1 MDIWHFLFAEYI
13 VEQEE
18 WDKRFG
24 LVCEMVNSSSS
35 FNLMQFKKVNLLCKI
50 KIKWQ
55 LMTVYIYIGIIYK
68 SIYLRGQ
75 TKYINDLPLKTE
87 NLQYIDDCYKNI
99 FHPNRL

>member
-1 MDIWHFLFAEYI
+1 
-13 VEQEE
+13 
-18 WDKRFG
+18 
-24 LVCEMVNSSSS
+24 
-35 FNLMQFKKVNLLCKI
+35 
-50 KIKWQ
+50 
-55 LMTVYIYIGIIYK
+55 MTVYIYIGIIYK